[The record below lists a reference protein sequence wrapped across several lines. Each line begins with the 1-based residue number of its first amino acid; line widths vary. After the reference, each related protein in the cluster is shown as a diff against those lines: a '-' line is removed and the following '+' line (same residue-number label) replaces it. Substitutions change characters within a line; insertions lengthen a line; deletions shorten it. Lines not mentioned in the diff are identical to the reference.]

1 MTHQNQPPKPAREQ
15 STDMLLEPML
25 NALAKALKALTFYP
39 SGHPQRNESVAAAYK
54 QIVPF
59 IRNHEL
65 VLLWSREGC
74 SVDENPDAKSR
85 SVTAKALTREMLT
98 RKLQRL
104 TILPDVTEKDLLAF
118 LNLISTEAAVIHASG
133 GIEKEMVRAGICT
146 IGANEFDLRRL
157 KGLQEELALKE
168 EEPDVLSDEESI
180 EPEFEEEE
188 TPPDEAEGQ
197 QDLQLSIL
205 GLDILLGMLKAE
217 KNDHQYLQLAREVI
231 DAAEALKKQEAF
243 ESLLPALETLLDEYA
258 SELRPV
264 TQKEYVRYALEQIAS
279 GSMTTFLLDKI
290 EERSAENEALLDR
303 LCTTL
308 GQTLAYPLI
317 QRLCVVE
324 ALHARKAIAMAL
336 TRSGEAAI
344 PALLAMLKDE
354 RWYVVRNMVTI
365 LGEIGSAEAVSALQ
379 MTARHP
385 EPKVRKEV
393 IKAFLKINTTAGEN
407 TLISLM
413 NDDDGDVVKQ
423 AIHSLGAI
431 RSRAGLR
438 PLIDIVTTSDAF
450 LKELSLK
457 KHAILAIGRIG
468 DRQATPILMDI
479 LETRG
484 WLALGRWQE
493 LKITAATALG
503 QLGDE
508 TSIPLL
514 KKIAK
519 RDSPLGKACG
529 DAADNIERLA
539 K

>member
-1 MTHQNQPPKPAREQ
+1 MTYQNQSPKPEREQ
-15 STDMLLEPML
+15 STEMLLEPML
-25 NALAKALKALTFYP
+25 NSLAKALKALTFYP
-39 SGHPQRNESVAAAYK
+39 AGHPQRNESVAAAYR
-54 QIVPF
+54 QIAPF
-59 IRNHEL
+59 TKDHEL
-65 VLLWSREGC
+65 VLLWSRDGC
-74 SVDENPDAKSR
+74 SVDEAPDAKSR
-85 SVTAKALTREMLT
+85 SITAKSLTREMLT

-118 LNLISTEAAVIHASG
+118 LNLISTEAAVIHANG
-133 GIEKEMVRAGICT
+133 GIEKEMARASIRT
-146 IGANEFDLRRL
+146 IGANEVDLGTLRRL
-157 KGLQEELALKE
+157 QE
-168 EEPDVLSDEESI
+168 EEPDVPSDEDNI

-188 TPPDEAEGQ
+188 SPPDEAQEPK
-197 QDLQLSIL
+197 DLQLSL
-205 GLDILLGMLKAE
+205 LELDILLGMLKAE

-243 ESLLPALETLLDEYA
+243 DSLLPAFETLLDEYA
-258 SELRPV
+258 SEARPV
-264 TQKEYVRYALEQIAS
+264 TQKEYVRYAVEQVAG
-279 GSMTTFLLDKI
+279 GSMTTFILDKI
-290 EERSAENEALLDR
+290 EERSPENETLLDR
-303 LCTTL
+303 ICSSL
-308 GQTLAYPLI
+308 GKTLAYPLI

-324 ALHARKAIAMAL
+324 ALHARKAIAIAL

-344 PALLAMLKDE
+344 PALLPMLKDE

-365 LGEIGSAEAVSALQ
+365 LGAIGSADAVNALQ

-407 TLISLM
+407 TLISLL
-413 NDDDGDVVKQ
+413 NDDDDDVVKQ

-431 RSRAGLR
+431 RSRTALR
-438 PLIDIVTTSDAF
+438 QLLDIVTAPDAF
-450 LKELSLK
+450 LKELPLK
-457 KHAILAIGRIG
+457 KHAILALGRIG
-468 DRQATPILMDI
+468 DRQATSTLLDI

-493 LKITAATALG
+493 LKISAATALG

-508 TSIPLL
+508 SAIPLL
-514 KKIAK
+514 KKIAR
-519 RDSPLGKACG
+519 RDSPLGNACG